1 MKSELLKI
9 ADMLLSVMPKSNKEI
24 ISVYKHNVLSNNAN
38 TARIISDE
46 LVDYFAEMDDG
57 SDLSEK
63 KKALSEKLYNK
74 TMEFYEINS

>member
-9 ADMLLSVMPKSNKEI
+9 ADMLLSVMPKSNKDT
-24 ISVYKHNVLSNNAN
+24 ISVYKHNILSNNAN
-38 TARIISDE
+38 TARINSDE